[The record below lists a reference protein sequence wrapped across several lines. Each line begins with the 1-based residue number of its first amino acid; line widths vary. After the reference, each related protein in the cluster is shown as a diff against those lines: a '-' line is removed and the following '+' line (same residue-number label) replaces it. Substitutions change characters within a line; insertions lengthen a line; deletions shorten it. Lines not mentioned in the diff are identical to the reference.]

1 MKVLIVDDSRAMRSV
16 IGRLVKKLGHE
27 TVEAGHGREALEK
40 LAAGERI
47 DVALVDWNMP
57 LMNGLELVVAV
68 RANPTHANLPLLM
81 VTSETEVE
89 RVVAAMEAGADE
101 YLMKPFTDQEL
112 ATKIEMALSA
122 RANRPS

>member
-27 TVEAGHGREALEK
+27 TVEAGHGKEALEK
-40 LAAGERI
+40 LATGEHV

-57 LMNGLELVVAV
+57 LMNGLELVQAL
-68 RANPTHANLPLLM
+68 RASANHANLPLLM

-112 ATKIEMALSA
+112 ATKIELALAA

>member
-27 TVEAGHGREALEK
+27 TVEAGHGREALER
-40 LAAGERI
+40 LAAGPV

-57 LMNGLELVVAV
+57 LMNGLELVQAV
-68 RANPTHANLPLLM
+68 RASPELCNMPLLM
-81 VTSETEVE
+81 VTSETEME

-112 ATKIEMALSA
+112 ASKIALALAA
-122 RANRPS
+122 RGPK

>member
-27 TVEAGHGREALEK
+27 TVEAGHGREALER
-40 LAAGERI
+40 LAEGPV

-57 LMNGLELVVAV
+57 LMNGLELVQAV
-68 RANPTHANLPLLM
+68 RAIPALSNLPLLM
-81 VTSETEVE
+81 VTSETELE
-89 RVVAAMEAGADE
+89 RVVAAMQAGADE

-112 ATKIEMALSA
+112 ASKIALALAA
-122 RANRPS
+122 RGPR

>member
-1 MKVLIVDDSRAMRSV
+1 MKILIVDDSRAMRSV

-27 TVEAGHGREALEK
+27 TIEAGHGKEALEK
-40 LAAGERI
+40 LASGEHV

-57 LMNGLELVVAV
+57 LMNGLELVKAV
-68 RANPTHANLPLLM
+68 RSTPQHCNLPLLM

-89 RVVAAMEAGADE
+89 RVLAAMEAGADE

-112 ATKIEMALSA
+112 ATKIELAMSS
-122 RANRPS
+122 RGNRPT

>member
-27 TVEAGHGREALEK
+27 TVEAGHGREALER
-40 LAAGERI
+40 LAAGPV

-57 LMNGLELVVAV
+57 LMNGLELVQAV
-68 RANPTHANLPLLM
+68 RATPTLSNLPLLM
-81 VTSETEVE
+81 VTSETEME

-112 ATKIEMALSA
+112 ATKIALALAA
-122 RANRPS
+122 RGSK

>member
-40 LAAGERI
+40 LAGPEHI
-47 DVALVDWNMP
+47 DIALVDWNMP
-57 LMNGLELVVAV
+57 LMNGLELVQAV
-68 RANPTHANLPLLM
+68 RANPVHSSLPLLM
-81 VTSETEVE
+81 VTSETEIE
-89 RVVAAMEAGADE
+89 RVVAAIEAGADE

-112 ATKIEMALSA
+112 ATKFELALAA
-122 RANRPS
+122 RANRQA

>member
-1 MKVLIVDDSRAMRSV
+1 MKVLIVDDSRAMRAV

-40 LAAGERI
+40 LAAEGSI

-57 LMNGLELVVAV
+57 LMNGLELVQAV
-68 RANPTHANLPLLM
+68 RSSKQHSQLPLLM
-81 VTSETEVE
+81 VTSETELE

-112 ATKIEMALSA
+112 ASKIALALAA
-122 RANRPS
+122 RGNK

>member
-27 TVEAGHGREALEK
+27 TVEAGHGREALER
-40 LAAGERI
+40 LAEGPV

-57 LMNGLELVVAV
+57 LMNGLELVQAV
-68 RANPTHANLPLLM
+68 RATPSLSNLPLLM
-81 VTSETEVE
+81 VTSETELE
-89 RVVAAMEAGADE
+89 RVVAALQAGADE

-112 ATKIEMALSA
+112 ASKIALALAA
-122 RANRPS
+122 RGPR

>member
-40 LAAGERI
+40 LAGAEHI
-47 DVALVDWNMP
+47 DIALVDWNMP
-57 LMNGLELVVAV
+57 LMNGLELVQAV
-68 RANPTHANLPLLM
+68 RANPVHASLPLLM
-81 VTSETEVE
+81 VTSETEIE
-89 RVVAAMEAGADE
+89 RVVAAIEAGADE

-112 ATKIEMALSA
+112 ATKLELALAA
-122 RANRPS
+122 RANRQA